1 MENPFKSGD
10 KVMIFRKGVE
20 IEATVRTTW
29 NHEVQVR
36 TGDGELLWRTVKTA
50 WLVTDGGAAQS
61 EALPPVIEGVA
72 EVIQQ
77 EDSMP
82 AQESAPEAL
91 EEVVSP
97 ELEPESMPLVEE
109 TLVEQSEEV
118 AVEQS
123 ADTQPTQPAK
133 GSRRDKKR
141 RKGSNR

>member
-61 EALPPVIEGVA
+61 EVVQPVIEGVA

-77 EDSMP
+77 EDSTP
-82 AQESAPEAL
+82 EQELAPEAL
-91 EEVVSP
+91 DEVVSP
-97 ELEPESMPLVEE
+97 ELEPEGLPLVEE
-109 TLVEQSEEV
+109 ALVERSEEV
-118 AVEQS
+118 TIE
-123 ADTQPTQPAK
+123 QPAHTQRTSPSK
-133 GSRRDKKR
+133 GIRRDKKR